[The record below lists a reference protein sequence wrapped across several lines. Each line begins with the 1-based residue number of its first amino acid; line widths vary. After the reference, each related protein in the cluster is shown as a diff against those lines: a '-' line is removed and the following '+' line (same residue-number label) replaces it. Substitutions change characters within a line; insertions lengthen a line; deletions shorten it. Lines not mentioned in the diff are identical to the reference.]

1 MGQTRALH
9 SAGNKSRMSVVS
21 SFIKDVGCNR
31 ALYIMLIP
39 VILYYVVFRYAP
51 MYGTIIAFKDF
62 SPGKGIL
69 GSPWAGLAHFKDFI
83 TGYYFSRT
91 VINTV
96 LISLYD
102 LIFSFPAPII
112 LALMLNEI
120 RNNIF
125 KRTIQTITY
134 MPHFV
139 SLVVICGIILE
150 FTATDG
156 VINDFL
162 VFFGAERTSLM
173 QRPDLFRTIYIVSGI
188 WQQVG
193 WGTIIYLA
201 AISGIDMELYEACTI
216 DGGGRLRQLIHIT
229 LPGIS
234 STIVILL
241 ILRMG
246 SIMNVGFEKI
256 ILLYSPATYQT
267 ADVISSFVYR
277 KGLQEF
283 SFSYSAAVGLFNS
296 AVDFFLVIS
305 ANWISRKVNETSLW

>member
-31 ALYIMLIP
+31 ALYIMLVP
-39 VILYYVVFRYAP
+39 VILYYAVFRYAP
-51 MYGTIIAFKDF
+51 MYGAIIAFKDF
-62 SPGKGIL
+62 SPGKGII
-69 GSPWAGLAHFKDFI
+69 GSPWVGLTHFKDFI

-96 LISLYD
+96 LISLYG
-102 LIFSFPAPII
+102 LVFSFPAPII

-120 RNNIF
+120 KNNSF

-139 SLVVICGIILE
+139 SLVVICGIIME

-162 VFFGAERTSLM
+162 VIFGSERTSLM
-173 QRPDLFRTIYIVSGI
+173 QRPELFRTIYIASGI

-201 AISGIDMELYEACTI
+201 AISGIDTELYEACTI
-216 DGGGRLRQLIHIT
+216 DGGGRLRQLLHIT

-296 AVDFFLVIS
+296 AIDFFLVIS
-305 ANWISRKVNETSLW
+305 ANWISKKVNETSLW